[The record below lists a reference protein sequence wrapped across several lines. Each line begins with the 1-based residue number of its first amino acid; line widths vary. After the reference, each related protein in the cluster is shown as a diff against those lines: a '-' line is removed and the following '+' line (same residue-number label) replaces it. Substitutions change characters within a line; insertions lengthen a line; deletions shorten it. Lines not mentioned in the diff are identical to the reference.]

1 MNKILADENI
11 HILII
16 DTLINNGYDVNT
28 VINKNLTGVSDK
40 IILENANNEDR
51 ILITMDKDFGG
62 ILEFG
67 SLFGKGR
74 IILLRYRIIN
84 IEQITNDIRYVL
96 NKLKNEFKQNK
107 GLIVV
112 LSEGKYRIHKP
123 ASK

>member
-28 VINKNLTGVSDK
+28 VINKNLTGVSDE

-84 IEQITNDIRYVL
+84 IEQIKNDIRYVL
-96 NKLKNEFKQNK
+96 NK
-107 GLIVV
+107 
-112 LSEGKYRIHKP
+112 
-123 ASK
+123 